1 MLFGLF
7 VLLACQLVGDLL
19 ARGLSLPLPGPV
31 IGIVLLAALLFTA
44 QHFPRYSAR
53 ITPNVEKASDAL
65 LAHLGLFFV
74 PAGVGVSAHFDLVLA
89 DGLPLALTLLLSTL
103 ATLIVTVWVFILARL
118 ISTGRR
124 HAG

>member
-31 IGIVLLAALLFTA
+31 IGIVLLAGILFMA
-44 QHFPRYSAR
+44 QHFPRYWAR
-53 ITPNVEKASDAL
+53 TTPNVEKASDAL

-74 PAGVGVSAHFDLVLA
+74 PAGVGISAHFDLVLA
-89 DGLPLALTLLLSTL
+89 RDCRWP
-103 ATLIVTVWVFILARL
+103 
-118 ISTGRR
+118 
-124 HAG
+124 